1 MTDRSFAKLTDLAGE
16 LVAAAVAKGVTLGA
30 AESCT
35 GGMVSAAITSVPG
48 ASEVFLGAV
57 VSYSNEVKAAVL
69 GVSKEAL
76 QTEGAVSETVA
87 LQMASGARSALSV
100 DCAVSIT
107 GIAGPGGG
115 SAEKPVGTVWLACSG
130 VGEDDAALR
139 WFPGDRD
146 HVRHAATEAALRMLL
161 ARVQG

>member
-1 MTDRSFAKLTDLAGE
+1 MIDCRFTELSDLARE
-16 LVAAAVAKGVTLGA
+16 LVASALAGGLTLGA

-35 GGMVSAAITSVPG
+35 GGMVSAAITSIPG

-69 GVSKEAL
+69 GVSNEAL
-76 QTEGAVSETVA
+76 CTEGAVSEVVA

-100 DCAVSIT
+100 DIAVSIT

-115 SAEKPVGTVWLACSG
+115 SAEKPVGTVWMACSG
-130 VGEDDAALR
+130 VGEDAAELHN
-139 WFPGDRD
+139 FSGDRD
-146 HVRHAATEAALRMLL
+146 HIRHAATAAALQMLL